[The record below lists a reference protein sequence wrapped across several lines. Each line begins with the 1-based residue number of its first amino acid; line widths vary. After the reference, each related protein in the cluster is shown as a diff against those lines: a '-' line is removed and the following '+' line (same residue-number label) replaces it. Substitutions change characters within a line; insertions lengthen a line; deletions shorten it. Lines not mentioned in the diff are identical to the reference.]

1 MQSDDDAGEWDDLD
15 PQELQALLAGLGVQM
30 TLAEV
35 ESLRQLLAAT
45 DDAESALE
53 VLAEISKA
61 A

>member
-1 MQSDDDAGEWDDLD
+1 MQSDDTGEWDDLNPAD
-15 PQELQALLAGLGVQM
+15 LQALLAGLGVQM

-35 ESLRQLLAAT
+35 ENLRQLLTAT
-45 DDAESALE
+45 DDAETALE